1 VNLIRFLG
9 CAFVV
14 LAVGA
19 LPTLAEAACV
29 SAAAALPAAAVD
41 GARANPAGLLT
52 RFPNG
57 EGAMA
62 SEIRNLVTTDPSLVD
77 SMLSLVANANADQ
90 RRAIGAGLGQA
101 ASICTRPEPQI
112 ARQIQESLLKLANP
126 DVVLAFQA
134 VVGDQTA
141 AVGGGAGAGPGGV
154 GGSGTN
160 ASGAGTTGGT
170 GSLSPASVSFTNP
183 AFSSGTGA
191 GKQPTQTGTTGTNT
205 SSTTTSTQTFV
216 FTTISSSVSP

>member
-1 VNLIRFLG
+1 
-9 CAFVV
+9 
-14 LAVGA
+14 
-19 LPTLAEAACV
+19 
-29 SAAAALPAAAVD
+29 
-41 GARANPAGLLT
+41 
-52 RFPNG
+52 
-57 EGAMA
+57 MA

-77 SMLSLVANANADQ
+77 SMLSLVASANADQ

-112 ARQIQESLLKLANP
+112 ARQIQESLLKIANP

-154 GGSGTN
+154 GGSGTSATG
-160 ASGAGTTGGT
+160 ASTTGGN

-183 AFSSGTGA
+183 AFSSGTGV
-191 GKQPTQTGTTGTNT
+191 GKQPTQIGTTGTT
-205 SSTTTSTQTFV
+205 TISTTSTQTFV

>member
-1 VNLIRFLG
+1 LIRFLG

-14 LAVGA
+14 LAA
-19 LPTLAEAACV
+19 ASLSTPSDAACI
-29 SAAAALPAAAVD
+29 SAAAAVPAAAVD
-41 GARANPAGLLT
+41 GARANPAGLLA

-57 EGAMA
+57 EGALA

-77 SMLSLVANANADQ
+77 SMLALVGSANADQ

-101 ASICTRPEPQI
+101 ASICARPEPQI
-112 ARQIQESLLKLANP
+112 ARQIQESLLKIANP

-141 AVGGGAGAGPGGV
+141 AVGAGAGAGPGGV
-154 GGSGTN
+154 GGSGTAA
-160 ASGAGTTGGT
+160 ASAGTAGGN
-170 GSLSPASVSFTNP
+170 GSLSPASLSFTNP
-183 AFSSGTGA
+183 AFSSGTGV
-191 GKQPTQTGTTGTNT
+191 GKQPTQTGTTGATT
-205 SSTTTSTQTFV
+205 GTTTSTQTFV

>member
-1 VNLIRFLG
+1 
-9 CAFVV
+9 
-14 LAVGA
+14 
-19 LPTLAEAACV
+19 
-29 SAAAALPAAAVD
+29 
-41 GARANPAGLLT
+41 
-52 RFPNG
+52 
-57 EGAMA
+57 MA

-77 SMLSLVANANADQ
+77 SMLSLVASANEPQ

-112 ARQIQESLLKLANP
+112 ARQIQESLLKIGNK

-141 AVGGGAGAGPGGV
+141 AVGGGASAGAGGV

-160 ASGAGTTGGT
+160 ASGTSTTGGN
-170 GSLSPASVSFTNP
+170 GSLSPASVSFSNS
-183 AFSSGTGA
+183 AFSSGTGV
-191 GKQPTQTGTTGTNT
+191 GKQPSQTSGTGTN
-205 SSTTTSTQTFV
+205 TTTSTQTFV